1 MARTHWAGNSA
12 WTSRGEIVAD
22 RRLTRRRI
30 IGAAAAG
37 GAVGLLAACGRG
49 GSAPSSKV
57 TSGPSAPRPGGTFT
71 MRLPDDIVSFD
82 ISTNAKNEANELAL
96 AFSRLVRFKYGPD
109 VKYADLTLEPEV
121 ADKWELPDPQTYTLH
136 MRPGVNFANLP
147 PVNGRALTASDLKFS
162 YEYATRSGQVKEQS
176 KGKTLLPAQ
185 YNWMLEGLD
194 RIETPDDSTVVVKFQ
209 QPFAPFLNYA
219 ATCSLSI
226 LPHEIYDQDGD
237 FKRQIVGSGPFQF
250 DRASSQNGTRSVW
263 KKNPTYWETG
273 KPYFDEFVYVI
284 IKDPS
289 TAYAAFQAKQLDF
302 FSGATMS
309 ATDVEQ
315 MKRNNPDATVYPYI
329 FFGAQDIWMNQM
341 PGKLLADQRLR
352 KGISMAI
359 DRDEMISTLGGGKG
373 QWSLGGAFPGTLS
386 QDETKQLL
394 KHDVDQA
401 RQMVAAAGY
410 PNGVEVE
417 FQYTTDYGPF
427 YISMI
432 QLLQAQLKKAGLN
445 IVFKVL
451 DRQDTIQRRKNG
463 DYIMSATAGDVN
475 TDIDS
480 SVYQKYLPGSTGNNS
495 RVDDPELTA
504 LITAQRREVD
514 PEKRKQIIQQAV
526 RRIATTAEGLT
537 TFYAEHNEFWRP
549 SLKNY
554 APNFG
559 NPGSESAPH
568 MDSAWRAQ

>member
-1 MARTHWAGNSA
+1 MARTPGANIRAWSRDVAAG
-12 WTSRGEIVAD
+12 G
-22 RRLTRRRI
+22 RRLNRRRLI
-30 IGAAAAG
+30 AAAAVVT
-37 GAVGLLAACGRG
+37 GAGIAACGRG
-49 GSAPSSKV
+49 GAGSS
-57 TSGPSAPRPGGTFT
+57 TTASSGPGTPRPGGTFT
-71 MRLPDDIVSFD
+71 ARLPDDIASFD
-82 ISTNAKNEANELAL
+82 ISTNAKNEANEIAL
-96 AFSRLVRFKYGPD
+96 AFSRLVRFKYGPA
-109 VKYADLTLEPEV
+109 VKYADLTLEPE
-121 ADKWELPDPQTYTLH
+121 AAEKWEMPDPQTYSFH
-136 MRPGVNFANLP
+136 MRPGVNFANLS
-147 PVNGRALTASDLKFS
+147 PVNGRPLTASDVKFS

-194 RIETPDDSTVVVKFQ
+194 RIETPDDSTVVIKFQ

-219 ATCSLSI
+219 ATCSLSV

-237 FKRQIVGSGPFQF
+237 FKQQVVGSGPFQF

-302 FSGATMS
+302 FSSATMS
-309 ATDVEQ
+309 ATDVET
-315 MKRNNPDATVYPYI
+315 MKRNNPDAVVYPYI
-329 FFGAQDIWMNQM
+329 FFGANEIWMNQM

-352 KGISMAI
+352 QAISLAI

-373 QWSLGGAFPGTLS
+373 QWSLSGAFPGVFT

-394 KHDVDQA
+394 KHDVNQA
-401 RQMVAAAGY
+401 QQMAASGGF
-410 PNGVEVE
+410 PNGVDVE
-417 FQYTTDYGPF
+417 FQYTTDYGPA
-427 YISMI
+427 YVSMI

-445 IVFKVL
+445 IVFRVL

-463 DYIMSATAGDVN
+463 DYILTATAGDVT

-480 SVYQKYLPGSTGNNS
+480 NIYQKFLPGSTGNNS
-495 RVDDPELTA
+495 RVDDAELTP
-504 LITAQRREVD
+504 LIQAQRREID
-514 PEKRKQIIQQAV
+514 AEKRKEIVRQAI
-526 RRIATTAEGLT
+526 RRVAVTAEGLT
-537 TFYAEHNEFWRP
+537 TYYAEHTEFWRP

-559 NPGSESAPH
+559 SPGSESAPR